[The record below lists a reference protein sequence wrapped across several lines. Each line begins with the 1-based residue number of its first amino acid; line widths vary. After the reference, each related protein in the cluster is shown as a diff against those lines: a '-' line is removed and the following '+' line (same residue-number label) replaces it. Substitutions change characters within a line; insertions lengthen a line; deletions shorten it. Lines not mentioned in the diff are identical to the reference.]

1 MLEFTDTIPQT
12 SWIQK
17 TVIDTIKESR
27 YEEHPHSGH
36 TLVKVIQVKLQCK
49 FNDSVHYM
57 KIATHILETFLT
69 ICTANQETISKC
81 SDTNERT
88 FNTSI

>member
-1 MLEFTDTIPQT
+1 M
-12 SWIQK
+12 
-17 TVIDTIKESR
+17 
-27 YEEHPHSGH
+27 YEEHFHLSH

-57 KIATHILETFLT
+57 KIATHILETFIA
-69 ICTANQETISKC
+69 ICTANQETIPRC
-81 SDTNERT
+81 SDTYDRT